1 MLPNLSQ
8 QSSMSPD
15 FSHIHLLIIE
25 DLPDNMELLKLDLQ
39 DQLPGIQITEASD
52 GIEALEKL
60 RTQDF
65 SVVICDVLL
74 PRMDGF
80 EVLRQTRQI
89 PHRET
94 LPFLFL
100 SALNQEE
107 AIKKGLALGAVD
119 YVTKPY
125 DEEILAYKVRNLAQ
139 LKFLQDELRQTQ
151 EELERANRFL
161 AELNDEKNRMLRL
174 LSHDLRSPLS
184 GIRGLAKILQTDEA
198 TNPDTVKEFAQ
209 LIENSI
215 TNILP
220 IIDELTFMS
229 HFGAGQ
235 LLKKQCDLA
244 QLLQNVL
251 DLLNPLISKKNINL
265 STEFSSLPL
274 EADCTKLLQMLHSLL
289 LLIVENAHSQ
299 STLQIALDATS
310 TSTVLLRIE
319 SKVTDLSDAMITEL
333 QEEPGNY
340 SRALS
345 PLQMNFRL
353 ARLITQLHQGSLEIE
368 KSDDKVVIRLS
379 LPRSVTNES

>member
-1 MLPNLSQ
+1 MVSE
-8 QSSMSPD
+8 

-39 DQLPGIQITEASD
+39 DQLPGVKITEASD
-52 GIEALEKL
+52 GVEALEKL
-60 RTQDF
+60 RAQDF

-94 LPFLFL
+94 IPFLFL

-161 AELNDEKNRMLRL
+161 AELNDEKNQMLRL

-184 GIRGLAKILQTDEA
+184 GIRGLARILQTDEA

-220 IIDELTFMS
+220 IIDELTFIS
-229 HFGAGQ
+229 HFSAGQ
-235 LLKKQCDLA
+235 LTKQQCDLA
-244 QLLQNVL
+244 QILQNVL
-251 DLLNPLISKKNINL
+251 NLLDPLISKKKIKL
-265 STEFSSLPL
+265 SMQLNASSLL
-274 EADCTKLLQMLHSLL
+274 ADCAKLLQMLHSLIL
-289 LLIVENAHSQ
+289 PIVENANPH
-299 STLQIALDATS
+299 STLRITTDIPSAAAI
-310 TSTVLLRIE
+310 LLRIE
-319 SKVTDLSDAMITEL
+319 NNATEISDAMLQEL
-333 QEEPGNY
+333 QGEAGNNT
-340 SRALS
+340 RPMS
-345 PLQMNFRL
+345 PLRMNFRL
-353 ARLITQLHQGSLEIE
+353 ARLIAQLHQGSLEMA
-368 KSDDKVVIRLS
+368 KSGDNVVIRLS
-379 LPRSVTNES
+379 LPVNVTNES

>member
-1 MLPNLSQ
+1 MLPNTSQ
-8 QSSMSPD
+8 PSKSSE

-39 DQLPGIQITEASD
+39 DQLPGVKITEASD
-52 GIEALEKL
+52 GVEALEKL
-60 RTQDF
+60 RAQDF

-89 PHRET
+89 PHRDT

-139 LKFLQDELRQTQ
+139 LKFLQDELRRTQ

-161 AELNDEKNRMLRL
+161 AELNDEKNQMLRL

-184 GIRGLAKILQTDEA
+184 GIRGLARILQTDESG
-198 TNPDTVKEFAQ
+198 NPETVREFAQ

-220 IIDELTFMS
+220 IVDELTFMS
-229 HFGAGQ
+229 HFSAGQ
-235 LLKKQCDLA
+235 LMKKQCDLE

-251 DLLNPLISKKNINL
+251 NLLDPLISKKNIQL
-265 STEFSSLPL
+265 STKFDSLSL
-274 EADCTKLLQMLHSLL
+274 YADCAKLLQMLHSLIL
-289 LLIVENAHSQ
+289 PIVENAHPQ
-299 STLQIALDATS
+299 STLRITTRAS
-310 TSTVLLRIE
+310 SFSTVLLHIE
-319 SKVTDLSDAMITEL
+319 NDNTAISDATITKL
-333 QEEPGNY
+333 QGGKENNAR
-340 SRALS
+340 SLS
-345 PLQMNFRL
+345 PLEMSFRL

-368 KSDDKVVIRLS
+368 KSGKNVIIQLS
-379 LPRSVTNES
+379 LPANVTNES

>member
-1 MLPNLSQ
+1 MLPNTSQ
-8 QSSMSPD
+8 QPSKSSD

-39 DQLPGIQITEASD
+39 DQLPGVKIAEASD
-52 GIEALEKL
+52 GVEALEKL
-60 RTQDF
+60 RAQDF

-89 PHRET
+89 PHRDT

-139 LKFLQDELRQTQ
+139 LKFLQDELRRTQ

-161 AELNDEKNRMLRL
+161 AELNDEKNQMLRL

-184 GIRGLAKILQTDEA
+184 GIRGLARILQTDESG
-198 TNPDTVKEFAQ
+198 NPETVREFAQ

-229 HFGAGQ
+229 HFSAGQ
-235 LLKKQCDLA
+235 LIKKQCDLE

-251 DLLNPLISKKNINL
+251 NLLDPLISKKNIQLRTELFSL
-265 STEFSSLPL
+265 SLY
-274 EADCTKLLQMLHSLL
+274 ADCGKLLQMLHSLIL
-289 LLIVENAHSQ
+289 PMVENARPQ
-299 STLQIALDATS
+299 STLRISAETPSSSTVVVRIENDATA
-310 TSTVLLRIE
+310 I
-319 SKVTDLSDAMITEL
+319 SDATIAEL
-333 QEEPGNY
+333 QRGTSNNTRSFSSLEM
-340 SRALS
+340 S
-345 PLQMNFRL
+345 FRL
-353 ARLITQLHQGSLEIE
+353 ARLIIQLHQGTLNIE
-368 KSDDKVVIRLS
+368 KSGDNVTIRLS
-379 LPRSVTNES
+379 LPADVTSES